1 MGNAT
6 HVVVRGLTHV
16 YEGSRV
22 SLTAL
27 DRVDLD
33 VERGSFVSVIGPS
46 GAGKTTLLKVLG
58 GLIDQTSGV
67 VEIDGAAP
75 EEARRGNRIG
85 FVFQDPT
92 LLPWRTVAGNVALP
106 LEVANGHGGGRAD
119 VSEHLQ
125 AVGLADFSDYYPHQL
140 SGGMRQRAAFA
151 RALASAPE
159 LLLLDEPL
167 GSLDEITR
175 TQMRFELLRLWE
187 GTGKTVVLVTHSVP
201 EAVMMSDVVAV
212 MSSGPG
218 RIVERIPI
226 EMERPRDDSMEGSSV
241 FAEHLLRVRE
251 SLALGAWHGP
261 AAAGAGVSRLRRRPS
276 GSVLRR
282 GAVRS

>member
-1 MGNAT
+1 MGETT

-16 YEGSRV
+16 YEGAGV

-27 DRVDLD
+27 DGVDLE

-58 GLIDQTSGV
+58 GLIDHTSGV
-67 VEIDGAAP
+67 VEIDGATP
-75 EEARRGNRIG
+75 GEARRGNRIG

-106 LEVANGHGGGRAD
+106 LEVSSGNGGGD
-119 VSEHLQ
+119 VMGHLE
-125 AVGLADFSDYYPHQL
+125 AVGLSEFADYYPHQL

-187 GTGKTVVLVTHSVP
+187 GSGKTVVLVTHSVP
-201 EAVMMSDVVAV
+201 EAVMMSDLVAV
-212 MSSGPG
+212 MSAGPG
-218 RIVERIPI
+218 RVVENIPI

-251 SLALGAWHGP
+251 NLALGAWHGQ
-261 AAAGAGVSRLRRRPS
+261 AAAGAGSP
-276 GSVLRR
+276 
-282 GAVRS
+282 A

>member
-1 MGNAT
+1 M
-6 HVVVRGLTHV
+6 
-16 YEGSRV
+16 
-22 SLTAL
+22 
-27 DRVDLD
+27 
-33 VERGSFVSVIGPS
+33 
-46 GAGKTTLLKVLG
+46 
-58 GLIDQTSGV
+58 
-67 VEIDGAAP
+67 
-75 EEARRGNRIG
+75 
-85 FVFQDPT
+85 
-92 LLPWRTVAGNVALP
+92 VA
-106 LEVANGHGGGRAD
+106 ERAD

-187 GTGKTVVLVTHSVP
+187 GSGKTVVLVTHSVP

-226 EMERPRDDSMEGSSV
+226 EIERPRDDSMEGSSV

-261 AAAGAGVSRLRRRPS
+261 AAAGAGSP
-276 GSVLRR
+276 
-282 GAVRS
+282 A

>member
-1 MGNAT
+1 VGETT

-16 YEGSRV
+16 YDGSGV

-27 DRVDLD
+27 DRVDLE
-33 VERGSFVSVIGPS
+33 VERGSFMSVIGPS

-58 GLIDQTSGV
+58 GLIDHTSGV
-67 VEIDGAAP
+67 VEIDGATP

-92 LLPWRTVAGNVALP
+92 LLPWRTVADNVALP
-106 LEVANGHGGGRAD
+106 LEIGNGHGGVRGD
-119 VSEHLQ
+119 VGEHLR
-125 AVGLADFSDYYPHQL
+125 AVGLAEFAGYYPHQL

-159 LLLLDEPL
+159 LLLMDEPL

-175 TQMRFELLRLWE
+175 TLMRFELLQLWE

-218 RIVERIPI
+218 RILQNIPI

-261 AAAGAGVSRLRRRPS
+261 ATAGAGSP
-276 GSVLRR
+276 
-282 GAVRS
+282 A

>member
-1 MGNAT
+1 MGKAT

-16 YEGSRV
+16 YDGYGV

-27 DRVDLD
+27 DKVDLD
-33 VERGSFVSVIGPS
+33 VERGSFMSVIGPS

-58 GLIDQTSGV
+58 GLIDHTSGT
-67 VEIDGAAP
+67 VEIDGATP

-85 FVFQDPT
+85 FVFQDPA
-92 LLPWRTVAGNVALP
+92 LLPWRTVSDNVALP
-106 LEVANGHGGGRAD
+106 LEIADGHGRGPAD
-119 VSEHLQ
+119 IREHLQ
-125 AVGLADFSDYYPHQL
+125 AVGLDAFADYYPHQL

-201 EAVMMSDVVAV
+201 EAVMMSDEVAV
-212 MSSGPG
+212 MSAGPG
-218 RIVERIPI
+218 RIVETIRI
-226 EMERPRDDSMEGSSV
+226 EMPRPRDDSMEGSSV
-241 FAEHLLRVRE
+241 FAEHVLRVRE
-251 SLALGAWHGP
+251 SLAFGALHGP
-261 AAAGAGVSRLRRRPS
+261 AAAGAGSP
-276 GSVLRR
+276 
-282 GAVRS
+282 A

>member
-106 LEVANGHGGGRAD
+106 LEVANGHGGGRTD
-119 VSEHLQ
+119 VGEHLR

-187 GTGKTVVLVTHSVP
+187 GSGKTVVLVTHSVP

-226 EMERPRDDSMEGSSV
+226 EIERPRDDSMEGSSV

-261 AAAGAGVSRLRRRPS
+261 AAAGAGPP
-276 GSVLRR
+276 
-282 GAVRS
+282 A

>member
-1 MGNAT
+1 LEALSVGNAT

-187 GTGKTVVLVTHSVP
+187 GSGKTVVLVTHSVP

-226 EMERPRDDSMEGSSV
+226 EIERPRDDSMEGSSV

-261 AAAGAGVSRLRRRPS
+261 AAAGAGSP
-276 GSVLRR
+276 
-282 GAVRS
+282 A

>member
-1 MGNAT
+1 
-6 HVVVRGLTHV
+6 THV

-106 LEVANGHGGGRAD
+106 LEVANGHGGGRTD
-119 VSEHLQ
+119 VGEHLR

-187 GTGKTVVLVTHSVP
+187 GIGEDGGAGDPQRPRGGDDVGRGGR
-201 EAVMMSDVVAV
+201 DVVGPRPD
-212 MSSGPG
+212 SGEDPDRDRAPAG
-218 RIVERIPI
+218 RLDGGVERIRRAPTT
-226 EMERPRDDSMEGSSV
+226 
-241 FAEHLLRVRE
+241 
-251 SLALGAWHGP
+251 
-261 AAAGAGVSRLRRRPS
+261 GAGESCPWSVAWTSRCGSRVSRLRRRPS
-276 GSVLRR
+276 GSVPRR

>member
-1 MGNAT
+1 MGETA
-6 HVVVRGLTHV
+6 HVVVKGLRHV
-16 YEGSRV
+16 YDSSGV

-27 DRVDLD
+27 DGVDLE

-58 GLIDQTSGV
+58 GLIEQTSGV
-67 VEIDGAAP
+67 VGIDGATP

-92 LLPWRTVAGNVALP
+92 LLPWRTVADNVALP
-106 LEVANGHGGGRAD
+106 LEIANGSRGGD
-119 VSEHLQ
+119 VRGHLE
-125 AVGLADFSDYYPHQL
+125 AVGLSEFADYYPHQL
-140 SGGMRQRAAFA
+140 SGGMRQRASFA
-151 RALASAPE
+151 RAMASAPE

-187 GTGKTVVLVTHSVP
+187 GSGKTVVLVTHSVP

-212 MSSGPG
+212 MSAGPG
-218 RIVERIPI
+218 RIVQSIPI
-226 EMERPRDDSMEGSSV
+226 EMERPWDDSLEGSSV
-241 FAEHLLRVRE
+241 FAKHLLRVRE
-251 SLALGAWHGP
+251 GLALGARDGQ
-261 AAAGAGVSRLRRRPS
+261 AAAGAGSP
-276 GSVLRR
+276 
-282 GAVRS
+282 A